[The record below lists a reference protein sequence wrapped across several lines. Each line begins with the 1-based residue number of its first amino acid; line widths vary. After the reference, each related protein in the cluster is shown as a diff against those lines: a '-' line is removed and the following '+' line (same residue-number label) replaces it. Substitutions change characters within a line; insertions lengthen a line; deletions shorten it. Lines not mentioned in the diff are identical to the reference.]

1 MGRSSAQ
8 SQSGSR
14 LCFARGA
21 VILAFAAGCSG
32 GVLGTTHADDGKQR
46 AAAAEPNPRKAP
58 AVATANEPLGVP
70 GASGDLARQAP
81 FDPNAPAPVLTAELQ
96 RLRRAAEKRVLGR
109 EALHHARSADS
120 VELDAPSENTPDED
134 TSASPAFGRF
144 VAIENEGA
152 LEHFHKA
159 LARLA
164 AGSDE
169 DGKVRILAYGASHT
183 QADTYTGYL
192 RAYLQSRFGDG
203 GHGFVMLGR
212 VNSWYG
218 TSDARVHHRRLT
230 IHHARYRAEVFDE
243 PLGLF
248 GAAAVGQYGGS
259 FGEIVTAK
267 NSPNTRFEVQYFKQ
281 PGGGDFSVQVDGKNV
296 ARIQTSSEVPGIGY
310 CAFETRAGRR
320 RIRAQLRGNGPV
332 RLFGVSAE
340 TANPGVVIDTLGIG
354 GSQITGSL
362 RWNED
367 TWIEAVRH
375 RNPDLV
381 TFAYGTNEAMD
392 AEYSLASYEADLR
405 SVLTR
410 LKKALPE
417 VSCVLISPFDVP
429 ARVNGRWTTHPRLM
443 TIIDAQR
450 RISKQLGCGFWDGY
464 AFMGG
469 GGSMHRWVMS
479 KPPLASTD
487 HVHLT
492 RRGYVHAGMALGD
505 ALMRT
510 YDLEALRAPASAA
523 LAKPFVEP
531 R

>member
-8 SQSGSR
+8 SQSVSR
-14 LCFARGA
+14 LRLARGA
-21 VILAFAAGCSG
+21 ALLAFAAGCSG
-32 GVLGTTHADDGKQR
+32 GLVGSTHSDDG
-46 AAAAEPNPRKAP
+46 PRRGPASARAP
-58 AVATANEPLGVP
+58 AGKAAATANVG
-70 GASGDLARQAP
+70 RAP
-81 FDPNAPAPVLTAELQ
+81 FDSSGEVAPPPLDPSAAPILTAELQ
-96 RLRRAAEKRVLGR
+96 RLRRAAEVRVLGR
-109 EALHHARSADS
+109 EAHDELHATPTDSPADAS
-120 VELDAPSENTPDED
+120 VTTADEPA
-134 TSASPAFGRF
+134 SASPALGRF
-144 VAIENEGA
+144 VTIENEVA

-164 AGSDE
+164 AGNDE

-212 VNSWYG
+212 VNRWYG
-218 TSDARVHHRRLT
+218 TADARVHHRRLT
-230 IHHARYRAEVFDE
+230 IHHARYRTDVYDE

-267 NSPNTRFEVQYFKQ
+267 NSPNTRFELQYFKQ
-281 PGGGDFSVQVDGKNV
+281 PHGGDFSVQVDGRNV
-296 ARIQTSSEVPGIGY
+296 ARIQTNADAPGIGY
-310 CAFETRAGRR
+310 CAFEAQAGRR

-354 GSQITGSL
+354 GSQITSSL
-362 RWNED
+362 RWNEQ

-392 AEYSLASYEADLR
+392 TDYPLASYERDLR
-405 SVLTR
+405 AVLAR
-410 LKKALPE
+410 LRKALPE
-417 VSCVLISPFDVP
+417 VSCVLLSPFDVP
-429 ARVNGRWTTHPRLM
+429 AHVNGRWTTNPRLM
-443 TIIDAQR
+443 TIIEAQR
-450 RISKQLGCGFWDGY
+450 RISKELGCGFWDGY

-469 GGSMHRWVMS
+469 RGSMHRWVMYR
-479 KPPLASTD
+479 PPLASSD

-492 RRGYVHAGMALGD
+492 RRGYVYAGMALGD

-510 YDLEALRAPASAA
+510 YDLEAVQMQERAA
-523 LAKPFVEP
+523 LAEPFGA